1 MKDGE
6 IFLKKMKAMS
16 MIKAELIKNGKDPDI
31 IERVLMNDYD
41 TEKGSIS
48 RMMEE
53 IDLDD
58 DEQFGKLMEMVNK
71 KI

>member
-48 RMMEE
+48 KMMEE